1 MQLSLGRYFR
11 EEEKSNT
18 GKKYLYDLFYLN
30 EDPLLQFFKRL
41 TCVYPVQVYSPKTYS
56 TLTFV

>member
-18 GKKYLYDLFYLN
+18 GKKYLYDIFYFNNWILIII
-30 EDPLLQFFKRL
+30 
-41 TCVYPVQVYSPKTYS
+41 
-56 TLTFV
+56 